1 MLRMYWEDAMIGRI
15 VTVCLLLAAAGC
27 AARPAKDPRPAK
39 GPMPE
44 PVESRTVEATAE
56 QPAPPATP
64 EETGRE
70 AEIADDGPTSIEAEA
85 VEDRTKASPEPN
97 QPKPAGKIDIT
108 DLVQHVESAA
118 TEPNELSNERAE
130 PAVAPPDVPTDPE
143 PTPPTEPEEVQSET
157 SDPEPTRPEPKEPNV
172 LTAFYD
178 KYAAILKEYV
188 RSDGRVDYAPLR
200 RKRLVLKHL
209 LAIPDALD
217 PNVYQAWSRDEK
229 LAFWINT
236 YNLKMLDVIARNY
249 PIESSMWLRLTW
261 PPNDIRHIKG
271 IWSDHRFIVMDEAF
285 TLGEVDRRI
294 FRRTFGDP
302 RVYLALTYATRS
314 SPSLRRAPYRGEDL
328 DRQLDEQVKAFL
340 ADETAFKIDALD
352 GVVYLSALF
361 KPSWRGK
368 EFVARYGTD
377 KKFKRYDAETRAV
390 LNFLTRYV
398 STDSVHFLEVEN
410 YTLKY
415 VNFDW
420 CLNDTSRGY

>member
-15 VTVCLLLAAAGC
+15 VTVCLLLAVAGC
-27 AARPAKDPRPAK
+27 ATRQPTDPRPAEE
-39 GPMPE
+39 PMPE
-44 PVESRTVEATAE
+44 PVASRTAEAAAE
-56 QPAPPATP
+56 QAALPETP

-70 AEIADDGPTSIEAEA
+70 AAIANDGPNPIEVEGA
-85 VEDRTKASPEPN
+85 EDRTEAPPEPN
-97 QPKPAGKIDIT
+97 QPKPAAKIDIT
-108 DLVQHVESAA
+108 DLVRHVESAA
-118 TEPNELSNERAE
+118 TEPNEPSNERVE
-130 PAVAPPDVPTDPE
+130 PAVAPPDA
-143 PTPPTEPEEVQSET
+143 PTEPEQIPPTDHEEVQSEP
-157 SDPEPTRPEPKEPNV
+157 SDPEPTESETEEPNV
-172 LTAFYD
+172 LTPFYD
-178 KYAAILKEYV
+178 KYAAILTEYV

-200 RKRLVLKHL
+200 RKRLILKHL

-217 PNVYQAWSRDEK
+217 PNVYQAWSQDEK

-271 IWSDHRFIVMDEAF
+271 IWSDYRFIVMNEEF
-285 TLGEVDRRI
+285 TLGEVERRI

-314 SPSLRRAPYRGEDL
+314 SPPLRRKPYRGNDL

-368 EFVARYGTD
+368 EFVARYRTD
-377 KKFKRYDAETRAV
+377 KKFKRYDPETRAV
-390 LNFLTRYV
+390 LNFLTRYI
-398 STDSVHFLEVEN
+398 SADSVHFLEVEN